1 MELFQESVFFG
12 VLVSLASYGIGLA
25 LKIKTGWS
33 LMNPLLIA
41 IILVICVLLFTGV
54 SYESYSAGANIIS
67 YLLTPATICLAVPL
81 YQQVELLKKNY
92 RAVMIGILSG
102 VLASLCSVLILAL
115 LFHFD
120 HASYVTF
127 LPKSIT
133 TAIGIGVSEEL
144 GGHVSVSVVV
154 IIVTGVLGNIF
165 AEKFLSLLRI
175 KEPIAKGI
183 AIGCSA
189 HALGTAKAM
198 EMGTIEGAMSSLS
211 IVVCGV
217 MTVIGASFFCTFLV
231 AFAQFAQKNG
241 LKEIFFLVVC
251 LKNITFVL
259 QKYEKRQNDPTSY
272 HKQDFTGQRILRQ
285 PPMLSAISKKNDE
298 FDRDM

>member
-92 RAVMIGILSG
+92 RAVLIGILSG

-217 MTVIGASFFCTFLV
+217 MTVIGASFLHFSCSFCTICT
-231 AFAQFAQKNG
+231 KKW
-241 LKEIFFLVVC
+241 LKRDIFLVVC